1 MSRKKRKPNHEVE
14 ISHERS
20 VTLTWQRKL
29 LFSISIVLALFL
41 GLELLLRVARLGEPP
56 EVGVLRF
63 GYDSGIPLYDSDGI
77 EREGEPFTDFPI
89 FESDANL
96 FWKPIANTPFTG
108 IDGLRH
114 QAPRAKAKAEGVFRV
129 GVIGDSCSFLG
140 QDLYPNQFAGQ
151 LEASLGTS
159 VEVVNASCPGYTS
172 EQGKRRL
179 NELWD
184 WDVDL
189 VLVYFGWNDHWKSLN
204 GLTDRDLINRQLVS
218 AQAKSWLGMSRL
230 VWLLYSVRTKL
241 TAPVPA
247 SQSPVRVPLADYRDN
262 LKAIVDQC
270 ESKNCPVLCITA
282 PSAFLPKQLPEWAFS
297 FFGQI
302 YRMSPDEVAA
312 IPATHSQYHEVV
324 REICSSYET
333 ATLVDVAEHWSS
345 PDQWERLPERFRGDR
360 IHLADQGHRE
370 IADLCFAAFQ
380 KRAVEAV
387 GSPANE

>member
-1 MSRKKRKPNHEVE
+1 MSRKKRKLNHEVKTSE
-14 ISHERS
+14 ETR
-20 VTLTWQRKL
+20 VALTWQRKL
-29 LFSISIVLALFL
+29 LFSVSMVFALFL

-96 FWKPIANTPFTG
+96 FWNPIANTPFTG

-114 QAPRAKAKAEGVFRV
+114 QSPQAKAKAEGVFRV

-140 QDLYPNQFAGQ
+140 QDLYPNQFADQ
-151 LEASLGTS
+151 IAESLS
-159 VEVVNASCPGYTS
+159 RPVEVVNASCPGYTS

-179 NELWD
+179 NDLWD

-204 GLTDRDLINRQLVS
+204 GLTDRDLINRQRIS
-218 AQAKSWLGMSRL
+218 ERAQSWLGMSRL

-241 TAPVPA
+241 TPPVPA
-247 SQSPVRVPLADYRDN
+247 AQSPVRVPLDDYRDN
-262 LKAIVDQC
+262 LKVIMDQC
-270 ESKNCPVLCITA
+270 ENENCPVFCITA
-282 PSAFLPKQLPEWAFS
+282 PSAFLPNQIPEWAFS

-324 REICSSYET
+324 REICSSREV
-333 ATLVDVAEHWSS
+333 ATLVDVAEQWSS
-345 PDQWERLPERFRGDR
+345 PDQWDRLPERFRGDR
-360 IHLADQGHRE
+360 IHLTDQGHRE

-380 KRAVEAV
+380 KRAAESA
-387 GSPANE
+387 GSPAYE